1 MSWRILR
8 GSDGTAHHI
17 GAGDM
22 SAGLGWGTLVME
34 VNLAALAR
42 RRRPLI
48 RLSPRQEPE
57 RIFSIEATG
66 DGRLHVLRRHGSEV
80 SHLSV
85 GLGREPSVGALRLSY
100 HWDQHR
106 QSSLLTAEN
115 IAKGTIRQQE
125 AAHALPLLPEEMSAL
140 FDPTGG
146 SLIHPAIDW
155 IGLADHWQTVGPT
168 PGLSPD
174 DLVDTPHGAVP
185 VSVIGPGDQVLT
197 ADHGPLPVLWQGRVA
212 LPALGHFRPVRILAP
227 YFGLARDIVVLPGQ
241 RIALSG
247 AEVEYQFGEEEVLI
261 EARHLANGQTAVW
274 EPEAQIVP
282 CHGLLFDRHALIRV
296 GGIWTESLY
305 MGRIART
312 TDMACATA
320 PGTLAESGRLPIHD
334 APVRRELKD
343 YEALA
348 LMLSFLNANAVVAA

>member
-8 GSDGTAHHI
+8 ASDGSAHEI
-17 GAGDM
+17 GTGDM
-22 SAGLGWGTLVME
+22 AAGLGWGTLVME
-34 VNLAALAR
+34 INLATLAR

-57 RIFSIEATG
+57 RIFSLEATD
-66 DGRLHVLRRHGSEV
+66 DGRLHLLRRHGSAV
-80 SHLSV
+80 THLSI
-85 GLGREPSVGALRLSY
+85 GLGREPNVGMLRLSY

-106 QSSLLTAEN
+106 GSSLLTAEN
-115 IAKGTIRQQE
+115 LTKGTIRQQE
-125 AAHALPLLPEEMSAL
+125 GTHALPLLPEEISAL
-140 FDPTGG
+140 FEPTGG

-168 PGLSPD
+168 PGLAPET
-174 DLVDTPHGAVP
+174 LVDTPRGVVP
-185 VSVIGPGDQVLT
+185 VAMIRPGDLVLT
-197 ADHGPLPVLWQGRVA
+197 ADRGPLPVLWQGRVS
-212 LPALGHFRPVRILAP
+212 LPTLGHFRPVRILAP
-227 YFGLARDIVVLPGQ
+227 YFGLEEDMVVLPGQ

-261 EARHLANGQTAVW
+261 EARHLANGQTAIW
-274 EPEAQIVP
+274 EPEAEVVP
-282 CHGLLFDRHALIRV
+282 CHGLLFERHALVRA

-305 MGRIART
+305 LGRIART
-312 TDMACATA
+312 TDLASATA
-320 PGTLAESGRLPIHD
+320 PGALAENGRLPIHA

-348 LMLSFLNANAVVAA
+348 LMLSLLNANAVIAA